1 MDSGKALLPSN
12 VDDVRFSTNPDP
24 AQRSPVKWTDTS
36 AALADLTPDVP
47 PGGFLGW
54 LEMLIE
60 VTLRLVGEV
69 LGAIAQI
76 R

>member
-1 MDSGKALLPSN
+1 MDSGKTILPSN
-12 VDDVRFSTNPDP
+12 EDDVRFSSMPDSAQDAP
-24 AQRSPVKWTDTS
+24 ARWTDTS
-36 AALADLTPDVP
+36 AALADLTPDDP

-54 LEMLIE
+54 LEMLVD

-69 LGAIAQI
+69 LGSIAQI